1 MGDVSRGLGLTSRT
15 LGSGSLAGRPSPSTR
30 VCVSYKLTPLLQS
43 NAQPPTL
50 ATLLPTPRAPR
61 LAADPTDQSSQP
73 LPLLGASSRDHAPP
87 WARCLQGPPGP
98 GSDCPA
104 PEPFGGSSLPHKVPP
119 QGPVLPPPVFWP
131 HSPGRTVP
139 AAEPR
144 GRGRP
149 LSGWRLLD
157 GSPRRTGQEELIPPP
172 GARLT
177 PPEATPALLPCSLP
191 GSVSRSDPGA
201 SGLPVAPTC
210 AVPSGVCTLSG

>member
-144 GRGRP
+144 EGAALVRMAAV
-149 LSGWRLLD
+149 GW
-157 GSPRRTGQEELIPPP
+157 QPPP
-172 GARLT
+172 HRPGGADS
-177 PPEATPALLPCSLP
+177 PPRSPPHTSRGDARAPALFTA
-191 GSVSRSDPGA
+191 R
-201 SGLPVAPTC
+201 
-210 AVPSGVCTLSG
+210 VC